1 MVPDATPWSSI
12 QRPIGLNF
20 MSPLALESGA
30 VRKKVQATSLLASTA
45 AFAWCSLV
53 CSSDVQKR
61 TALRPVLADAI
72 DNFQRT
78 SNRPGGTMVDSTLD
92 WLDPDAHYQDFG
104 QASRALRTEFAS
116 FGTVQ
121 LVDAGES
128 LDDLGSFL
136 EEQAQISTRQHEKC
150 LLVATLPDCP
160 SCAALGYALARASPA
175 RLLGETRLI
184 RVNIEEFDQDLRQ
197 LGLPVEQVPAF
208 ALLDEHGKIV
218 DTLDVVE
225 WRSNDPVDFLP
236 LLSNFIQRRLR
247 RPVGG
252 PVRRA
257 TPHAIEL

>member
-1 MVPDATPWSSI
+1 MF
-12 QRPIGLNF
+12 L
-20 MSPLALESGA
+20 LALESGA
-30 VRKKVQATSLLASTA
+30 LRKKVQATSLLVSTA
-45 AFAWCSLV
+45 ALAWWPLV
-53 CSSDVQKR
+53 SSSDVQER
-61 TALRPVLADAI
+61 TAPRPALAGTI
-72 DNFQRT
+72 DNFQPT
-78 SNRPGGTMVDSTLD
+78 SNGPGGTMIDSALN
-92 WLDPDAHYQDFG
+92 WLDPDSQYQDFG

-136 EEQAQISTRQHEKC
+136 KEQAQISARQHEKC

-175 RLLGETRLI
+175 QQLGEARLI

-208 ALLDEHGKIV
+208 ALLDEHGKIL
-218 DTLDVVE
+218 DTLDAVE

-247 RPVGG
+247 RPIGG